1 MKKYILFIMIIL
13 LLQACQEANGN
24 DAVDNDRV
32 LLGITLDS
40 ITAIDES
47 VDAIKALPKPIVTR
61 VVFDQIPATAYEEA
75 LQKLAPYST
84 IMGELF
90 DSEYI
95 NQYSMDAYKDRVD
108 EYLDAH
114 GDKVALW
121 EIGNEVNGEWTGVPS
136 EVAQKTLYGYQ
147 EAKKRGYKTALTLYY
162 NDFQENDGCWA
173 KPEEKMRDW
182 AKSKLDSTIKEGV
195 DYVFVSYYE
204 EDCNH
209 HRPTQ
214 EEWEG
219 VFSDLGEIFPNSKL
233 GFGEVG
239 VSQRSEK
246 KEYLERYY
254 SLKIHHPRFVGG
266 YFWWY
271 FKQDMVPKSKE
282 LWSILERLLKKY

>member
-1 MKKYILFIMIIL
+1 MKIFVLVFSLFAL
-13 LLQACQEANGN
+13 LSCDENHREDSTLKKESYFY
-24 DAVDNDRV
+24 
-32 LLGITLDS
+32 GITLDS
-40 ITAIDES
+40 IENIDKS
-47 VDAIKALPKPIVTR
+47 VDAIKSLPQPIMTR
-61 VVFDQIPATAYEEA
+61 VVFDRLPVREYDEA
-75 LQKLAPYST
+75 LTKLAPYSM

-95 NQYSMDAYKDRVD
+95 NKYSMDAYKARVD
-108 EYLDAH
+108 AYLDAY
-114 GDKVALW
+114 GDNVTLW

-147 EAKKRGYKTALTLYY
+147 EAKKRGYQTALTLYY
-162 NDFQENDGCWA
+162 NDFKENDGCWSN
-173 KPEEKMRDW
+173 PEEKMRDW
-182 AKSKLDSTIKEGV
+182 AKLQLNSSIKEGV

-204 EDCNH
+204 EDCDH

-219 VFSDLGEIFPNSKL
+219 VFSDLGKIFPNSKL

-239 VSQRSEK
+239 VRQQREK
-246 KEYLERYY
+246 KDYLERYY
-254 SLKIHHPRFVGG
+254 HLKINHPRFVGG

-282 LWSILERLLKKY
+282 LWSVFESLLKKY

>member
-1 MKKYILFIMIIL
+1 MKTSILFIMIIL
-13 LLQACQEANGN
+13 LLQACGEGISN
-24 DAVDNDRV
+24 DAVRNDTALIGV
-32 LLGITLDS
+32 TLDS
-40 ITAIDES
+40 ITDIDES
-47 VDAIKALPKPIVTR
+47 VDALKSLPKPIVTR
-61 VVFDQIPATAYEEA
+61 VVFDQVPATEYEEA
-75 LQKLAPYST
+75 LKKLAPYSM

-95 NQYSMDAYKDRVD
+95 NNYSMDEYNARVD

-162 NDFQENDGCWA
+162 NDFKENDGCWA
-173 KPEEKMRDW
+173 NPEEKMRDW
-182 AKSKLDSTIKEGV
+182 AKSKLDPTIKEGV

-204 EDCNH
+204 EDCDH

-219 VFSDLGEIFPNSKL
+219 VFLDLGEIFPNSKL

-239 VSQRSEK
+239 VRQKSQK
-246 KEYLERYY
+246 KDYLERYY
-254 SLKIHHPRFVGG
+254 TLKINHPRFVGG

-282 LWSILERLLKKY
+282 LWSVLETLLKKH

>member
-1 MKKYILFIMIIL
+1 MMVIL
-13 LLQACQEANGN
+13 LFQACGEGSSN
-24 DAVDNDRV
+24 DAVRNDMALIGV
-32 LLGITLDS
+32 TLDS
-40 ITAIDES
+40 IADIDES
-47 VDAIKALPKPIVTR
+47 VDAIKSLSKPIMTR
-61 VVFDQIPATAYEEA
+61 VVFDQVPAVKYEEA
-75 LQKLAPYST
+75 LKKLAPYSE

-95 NQYSMDAYKDRVD
+95 NKYSINAYKARVD

-114 GDKVALW
+114 GDKVTLW
-121 EIGNEVNGEWTGVPS
+121 EIGNEVNGEWTGVPL
-136 EVAQKTLYGYQ
+136 EVAQKTLYAYQ

-162 NDFQENDGCWA
+162 NDFSQNDGCWA
-173 KPEEKMRDW
+173 NSEEKMRDW
-182 AKSKLDSTIKEGV
+182 AKSKLDATIKEGI

-204 EDCNH
+204 EDCDH

-214 EEWEG
+214 KEWEG

-239 VSQRSEK
+239 VSQKSQK
-246 KEYLERYY
+246 QTYLERYY
-254 SLKIHHPRFVGG
+254 TLTINHPRFVGA

-282 LWSILERLLKKY
+282 LWSVFNKLLMSISE